1 MTTIDGTQY
10 SKFDLH
16 IHSAETS
23 KCGIVSAPDLVRTY
37 KAAGYD
43 GFVVTDHL
51 HETYISLQNCRD
63 DWQECV
69 TRFLFG
75 YQETKRIGDEIGFT
89 VALGVELRFPEN
101 DSDYLLYGVDEAFL
115 RANPY
120 LYRTDHASFFQKY
133 GDQILIMHAHPFRE
147 CDTVFYDSV
156 HGLEVV
162 NCNPRQRNRNELA
175 LQLARQNPHLYRT
188 CGSDA
193 HRPGDEARAAVFFEG
208 EIHDSFD
215 VRRGIMSGRM
225 RLWCPDQDALIQESE
240 AIACVTT
247 R

>member
-1 MTTIDGTQY
+1 MTTINGKQY
-10 SKFDLH
+10 SKFDMH
-16 IHSAETS
+16 VHTAETS
-23 KCGIVSAPDLVRTY
+23 KCGIISAPDLVKTY
-37 KAAGYD
+37 QDNGYD

-75 YQETKRIGDEIGFT
+75 FQEAQRAGDEIGFH

-101 DSDYLLYGVDEAFL
+101 DSDYLLYGVDEKFL
-115 RANPY
+115 REHPY
-120 LYRTDHASFFQKY
+120 LYRTDHASFFQQF
-133 GDQILIMHAHPFRE
+133 GEQILIMHAHPYRD
-147 CDTVFYDSV
+147 CDVVFYDSV

-162 NCNPRQRNRNELA
+162 NCNPRQKNRNELA
-175 LQLARQNPHLYRT
+175 LQLAKEHPDLYRI

-215 VRRGIMSGRM
+215 IRRGIQSNSIL
-225 RLWCPDQDALIQESE
+225 LWCPDNDSIIQESE
-240 AIACVTT
+240 AIKCVTT
-247 R
+247 L